1 MDHKESAA
9 LYERA
14 RLVIP
19 AGVSSNTRAR
29 KPHPLYFRSA
39 QGAEVRDV
47 DGNRYVDILMG
58 NGAVLLGHG
67 EPRVQEAVAK
77 ALESGLTTGVEWEL
91 SVAAAERLL
100 ALVPGMDLVRFAN
113 SGTEAVL
120 HALHLARFA
129 TGKARIAKVEG
140 SYHGWTEEGF
150 TSVWPDLAKAGP
162 PENMVPLAGS
172 PGFRQDTVE
181 SMLVM
186 PFNDVERSTAL
197 IERHAHELAAVMLEP
212 VLLDV
217 GFLPPRGDYLKALR
231 QACTKHGVVLIF
243 DELLTGLNLAPGG
256 AQEVHGVVP
265 DLATYG
271 KALGNGYPIAAL
283 AGREDLMRLT
293 EPGNGPVYVGTFNGH
308 AVPVAAAG
316 AALEILAEGQVQ
328 RQVGQRNERLRRSF
342 AQAAQAAGV
351 EAQMVGGGSH
361 FHWYFTSADVR
372 DYRSAATTSAAAYGA
387 FVSVLAERGVLT
399 LANPLSHHALSL
411 AHGEPVLDQ
420 LEDAFLAGLAAAS
433 RV

>member
-1 MDHKESAA
+1 MDHKESAV

-150 TSVWPDLAKAGP
+150 TSV
-162 PENMVPLAGS
+162 
-172 PGFRQDTVE
+172 
-181 SMLVM
+181 
-186 PFNDVERSTAL
+186 
-197 IERHAHELAAVMLEP
+197 
-212 VLLDV
+212 
-217 GFLPPRGDYLKALR
+217 
-231 QACTKHGVVLIF
+231 
-243 DELLTGLNLAPGG
+243 
-256 AQEVHGVVP
+256 
-265 DLATYG
+265 
-271 KALGNGYPIAAL
+271 
-283 AGREDLMRLT
+283 
-293 EPGNGPVYVGTFNGH
+293 
-308 AVPVAAAG
+308 
-316 AALEILAEGQVQ
+316 
-328 RQVGQRNERLRRSF
+328 
-342 AQAAQAAGV
+342 
-351 EAQMVGGGSH
+351 
-361 FHWYFTSADVR
+361 
-372 DYRSAATTSAAAYGA
+372 
-387 FVSVLAERGVLT
+387 
-399 LANPLSHHALSL
+399 
-411 AHGEPVLDQ
+411 
-420 LEDAFLAGLAAAS
+420 
-433 RV
+433 